1 MKVLE
6 KFSLALIAPCSQ
18 EFSRASKDCSC
29 YRAEVVTTF
38 ALTSA
43 ESQKPSL
50 DNKRAQLVADIMDNQ
65 EMKEILSKES
75 LCLKVEN
82 NQFDECFGIDS
93 YSADVE
99 NLDVENLNRLRNLQ
113 ANYDELLTCYD
124 NLKHERDCLFIRC
137 QKYADLELECESLK
151 NNLREYNE
159 LWKEKEYY
167 RKRSEDLDTLKEN
180 YFILSEETSN
190 IETKYKSEQEINKNR
205 SQTIDQL
212 RKENIKL
219 EQSIADSS
227 VLFEKQKNILI
238 CKLKECECKI
248 MCQDQQIK
256 SLSEQID
263 KLLEQDKNNVRYDF
277 FS

>member
-18 EFSRASKDCSC
+18 EFSRASKVCSC

-50 DNKRAQLVADIMDNQ
+50 DNKRAQLVADIMSNQ

-75 LCLKVEN
+75 LGLKVEDD
-82 NQFDECFGIDS
+82 QFEECFAIDS
-93 YSADVE
+93 CNA
-99 NLDVENLNRLRNLQ
+99 DVENLNRLKNLK

-124 NLKHERDCLFIRC
+124 NVKHERDCLFIRC

-159 LWKEKEYY
+159 LWKEKEYF

-190 IETKYKSEQEINKNR
+190 VETKFKSEQEINKNK
-205 SQTIDQL
+205 SEMIDQL

-219 EQSIADSS
+219 EQNIADAS

-256 SLSEQID
+256 GLSEQID
-263 KLLEQDKNNVRYDF
+263 KLLEEDKNKVRR
-277 FS
+277 